1 MADDGGEVPA
11 AESDMETRRNSL
23 NSDSVVALD
32 EHPVTLEPES
42 KLNDELREE
51 DGGSGEGSDEG
62 ETEGEHEEYEFQFEG
77 EMDPLSFAEEEDASG
92 LQPYERFERI
102 EHHYEALA
110 AKKRPALHNSQR
122 HAVIFTS
129 SSVCICPCCL
139 LT

>member
-1 MADDGGEVPA
+1 MAGSDGEIPA
-11 AESDMETRRNSL
+11 TESDMETRRNSS
-23 NSDSVVALD
+23 NTDSVVAFD
-32 EHPVTLEPES
+32 EHVEPES
-42 KLNDELREE
+42 KLNVREDELCEE

-62 ETEGEHEEYEFQFEG
+62 ETEGEIEEYEFQFEG

-110 AKKRPALHNSQR
+110 AKKRPAQNSQR
-122 HAVIFTS
+122 HAIIITS
-129 SSVCICPCCL
+129 SSVCTGLLCL